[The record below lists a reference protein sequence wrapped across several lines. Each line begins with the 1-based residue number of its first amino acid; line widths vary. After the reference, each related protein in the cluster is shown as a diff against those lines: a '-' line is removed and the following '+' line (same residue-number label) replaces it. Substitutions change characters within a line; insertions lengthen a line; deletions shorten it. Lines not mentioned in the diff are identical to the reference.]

1 MEIGIFLMPAHPPE
15 RTLYDATRWDLDVIE
30 LADQLGYVEAWVGE
44 HFTVPWEPICAILG
58 RRPSGQAAVGADAT
72 QDRQPRPRQ
81 MGTNPI
87 VGPEDVD
94 CPQLRKSSDTSR
106 TRGPTCKR
114 LGEPNVSQ
122 VHRILNCR
130 GTRIH
135 AVADSPPDQQGPLVV
150 LLHGFPESWYSWR
163 HQIPA
168 LAGAGYRVVAI
179 DQRGY
184 GRSSKYRVQKA
195 YRIKELVGDVVGVL
209 DSYGAEQAFVV
220 GHDWGAPVAWT
231 FAWLHPDRCAGVVG
245 ISVPFAGRGVI
256 GLPGSP
262 FGERRPSDYHLEL
275 AGPGRVWYQDYFAV
289 QDGIIT
295 EIEEDLRGWLL
306 GLTYTVSGEG
316 MMAATKAAV
325 DAGVDLESMDPI
337 DVIRAGPL
345 CMAEGARLKDAFVY
359 PETMPAWFTEA
370 DLDFY
375 TGEFERSGFGGP
387 LSFYHNI
394 DNDWHDLA
402 DQQGKPLTP
411 PALFIGGQYD
421 VGTIW
426 GAQAIERAHEVMP
439 NYRGTHMIADVGHW
453 IQQEAPEETNRLLL
467 DFLGGLRP

>member
-1 MEIGIFLMPAHPPE
+1 M
-15 RTLYDATRWDLDVIE
+15 
-30 LADQLGYVEAWVGE
+30 
-44 HFTVPWEPICAILG
+44 
-58 RRPSGQAAVGADAT
+58 
-72 QDRQPRPRQ
+72 
-81 MGTNPI
+81 
-87 VGPEDVD
+87 
-94 CPQLRKSSDTSR
+94 
-106 TRGPTCKR
+106 
-114 LGEPNVSQ
+114 SQ

-135 AVADSPPDQQGPLVV
+135 AVEDGEGPLVV

-168 LAGAGYRVVAI
+168 LAAAGYRVVAI

-184 GRSSKYRVQKA
+184 GRSSKYRVQTA
-195 YRIKELVGDVVGVL
+195 YRITELVGDVVGVL
-209 DSYGAEQAFVV
+209 DAYGVDTAIVV

-231 FAWLHPDRCAGVVG
+231 FAWLHPGRCAGVAG

-262 FGERRPSDYHLEL
+262 FGEHRPNDYHLEL
-275 AGPGRVWYQDYFAV
+275 AGEGRVWYQDYFSA
-289 QDGIIT
+289 QDGIIA
-295 EIEEDLRGWLL
+295 EIEEDVRAWLL

-316 MMAATKAAV
+316 MIAATKAAV
-325 DAGVDLESMDPI
+325 DAGVDLVSMDPI

-345 CMAEGARLKDAFVY
+345 CMAEGARLKDAFIY
-359 PETMPAWFTEA
+359 PEAMPAWFTDA
-370 DLDFY
+370 DVDFY
-375 TGEFERSGFGGP
+375 TAEFERSGFGGP

-402 DQQGKPLTP
+402 DQEGKPLTP

-421 VGTIW
+421 VGTTW
-426 GAQAIERAHEVMP
+426 GAEAIERVDEVMS

-467 DFLGGLRP
+467 DFVDGLR

>member
-1 MEIGIFLMPAHPPE
+1 MRQRQSQRWTAATRPQREDAGGAEADDRHHSVLSAAATNGVAMPGDAVRAVAVVAQPGGGEGLTQFAAVDVVEPPAHP
-15 RTLYDATRWDLDVIE
+15 R
-30 LADQLGYVEAWVGE
+30 QLRM
-44 HFTVPWEPICAILG
+44 
-58 RRPSGQAAVGADAT
+58 RRIFDGQVVKT
-72 QDRQPRPRQ
+72 HQPRHIDHPVVHLTALGSPRHRRQ
-81 MGTNPI
+81 QRVQQFFAAGQPART
-87 VGPEDVD
+87 DVD
-94 CPQLRKSSDTSR
+94 KGSVAELSS
-106 TRGPTCKR
+106 
-114 LGEPNVSQ
+114 
-122 VHRILNCR
+122 
-130 GTRIH
+130 
-135 AVADSPPDQQGPLVV
+135 LVV
-150 LLHGFPESWYSWR
+150 LEER
-163 HQIPA
+163 A
-168 LAGAGYRVVAI
+168 LNRDI